1 MKMLP
6 NFLNIHGRKCKQT
19 FGLLGFDAS
28 GSVLTLKELYVCVLE
43 GLMQKTAFLSFFFIP
58 TADTLISRENN
69 NGVYTSCYRMLK
81 FQSSIMMDVTVLS

>member
-43 GLMQKTAFLSFFFIP
+43 GLMQKTAFLSFFLSLLLTHSFPEETTMEFIP
-58 TADTLISRENN
+58 VAI
-69 NGVYTSCYRMLK
+69 GC
-81 FQSSIMMDVTVLS
+81 